1 MKTERSMR
9 RKNGRRAGLL
19 ALLLMLVMGAETVSA
34 AASNNPFNITVNWE
48 AAAVYYN
55 TPCFETET
63 FHMSEEN
70 FYKRKVEMEKDLILA
85 YSRCLSTVSGEARE
99 ALVAAQKAWI
109 DCYYAYIDML
119 LQVWDSNIKVDFEVY
134 GKERRTNIYRD
145 IVLVMLGNRI
155 DDLNCWASRRF
166 AYMESALLAEK
177 QQELV
182 DTKTNLQVDM
192 GLCLYVT
199 TENYRAKMMTAHR
212 TFYKFY
218 DADQNFLRTLCG
230 ENANLLTAEG
240 LLQVQRMSYITL
252 IHYAGCRFYHIER
265 EE

>member
-1 MKTERSMR
+1 MMTERSKGR
-9 RKNGRRAGLL
+9 RNRRRAGLL
-19 ALLLMLVMGAETVSA
+19 ILALLLTMCMETVSA
-34 AASNNPFNITVNWE
+34 AASENPFNITVNWE

-55 TPCFETET
+55 TPCFESET
-63 FHMSEEN
+63 FHMSEED

-99 ALVAAQKAWI
+99 ALKAAQKAWI

-134 GKERRTNIYRD
+134 GRERRTNIYRD
-145 IVLVMLGNRI
+145 TVLVMLGNRI
-155 DDLNCWASRRF
+155 DDLNCWARRRF
-166 AYMESALLAEK
+166 AYMDPAMVAEK
-177 QQELV
+177 QQELI
-182 DTKTNLQVDM
+182 DDKTQLQVNM

-212 TFYKFY
+212 AFYKFV
-218 DADQNFLRTLCG
+218 DADQAFLRTLCG
-230 ENANLLTAEG
+230 EDANILTSEG
-240 LLQVQRMSYITL
+240 MLQVQRMSYITL

>member
-1 MKTERSMR
+1 MKAERYTGR
-9 RKNGRRAGLL
+9 RNSRRAGLL
-19 ALLLMLVMGAETVSA
+19 ALLLILTMAAETTTA
-34 AASNNPFNITVNWE
+34 FASNNPLNITVNWE

-63 FHMSEEN
+63 FHMSDED
-70 FYKRKVEMEKDLILA
+70 FYERKVQMEKDLIRA
-85 YSRCLSTVSGEARE
+85 YSRCLSTVSGEART
-99 ALVAAQKAWI
+99 ALVAAQTAWI

-119 LQVWDSNIKVDFEVY
+119 LQVWDSNIKVDYGVY

-166 AYMESALLAEK
+166 AYMEDAFLAEK

-212 TFYKFY
+212 TFYKYY
-218 DADQNFLRTLCG
+218 DADQAFLRTLCG
-230 ENANLLTAEG
+230 ENANVLTSEG

-252 IHYAGCRFYHIER
+252 LHYAGCRFYHIER